1 MTYDLINTRN
11 FWISHNICTY
21 PVYMDPAILPAKY
34 KSYIDELIGYLDTIQ
49 DKRITD
55 IKDFWYNIHK
65 SIGTKRTEQ
74 ILGKANT
81 FFIEQGKKK
90 DIDYFILFPE
100 LVEITNASL

>member
-1 MTYDLINTRN
+1 M
-11 FWISHNICTY
+11 
-21 PVYMDPAILPAKY
+21 
-34 KSYIDELIGYLDTIQ
+34 IGYLDTIQ
-49 DKRITD
+49 DKRISD

-74 ILGKANT
+74 ILEKANN

-100 LVEITNASL
+100 LAEIIDASM